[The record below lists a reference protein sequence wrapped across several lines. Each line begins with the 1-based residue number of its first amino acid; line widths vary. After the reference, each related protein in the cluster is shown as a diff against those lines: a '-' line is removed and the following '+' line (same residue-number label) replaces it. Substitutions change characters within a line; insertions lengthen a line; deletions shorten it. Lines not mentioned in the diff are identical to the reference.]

1 LRRGGEGEG
10 SPGRRGE
17 AHGGELIVERDRR
30 GRQPEMRRGATAV
43 RRLARMKGRG
53 DGGEAWCALLLERG
67 AWKGEQRC
75 ALAGEGSAWRQG
87 DPGGGGP
94 VERRVDGE
102 GCPVGRH
109 GARPARA
116 GGGSAHA

>member
-1 LRRGGEGEG
+1 
-10 SPGRRGE
+10 
-17 AHGGELIVERDRR
+17 VVC
-30 GRQPEMRRGATAV
+30 TV
-43 RRLARMKGRG
+43 ARKRCM
-53 DGGEAWCALLLERG
+53 ERG
-67 AWKGEQRC
+67 AAVRAGWRRQRV
-75 ALAGEGSAWRQG
+75 AARG
-87 DPGGGGP
+87 PGGGP